1 MDGRRSARWHLTA
14 RAALAQQLG
23 MDNAL
28 DRHLA
33 NAQRARSAGR
43 ADEAR
48 SQFAAVL
55 AIDPDHALANN
66 VLGLEALNAND
77 AGRAIDHFTRATAA
91 DPGADALWMNLAKA
105 QRQRNDDAAER
116 AALEQVLAINQTHP
130 MALIRLAE
138 LHERRG
144 ETALAT
150 DRWGAFETLSRSF
163 PESTPDLAA
172 VIAHAKAFLTAQRQ
186 QLSDALDAALAAPLA
201 AATSRDRRR
210 FAAANDFML
219 GRRSI
224 FVNQCHGYFYPFLP
238 ADEYFDRE
246 HFPWLGKLEAATA
259 VIREELAAI
268 LATAEPGL
276 SPYVAMD
283 PGTPRNTWT
292 DLDHSLDWSA
302 LHLWRDGERIDEACA
317 RFPRTAALVEQLPLA
332 RIKGR
337 APTVFFSILKA
348 RAHIPPHTGVTNT
361 RTIIHLPLIVPGL
374 CEFRVGGE
382 TRAWREGEA
391 IAFDDTI
398 EHEAWNRTDQDRAV
412 LILDVWNPYLSD
424 AEQALIAQSFV
435 VADAQRGGQRKG

>member
-1 MDGRRSARWHLTA
+1 MDGRWSARWHLTA
-14 RAALAQQLG
+14 RAALAQQSV
-23 MDNAL
+23 MSNAL

-33 NAQRARSAGR
+33 DAQRARSTGR
-43 ADEAR
+43 PDDAR
-48 SQFAAVL
+48 RHFAAVL
-55 AIDPDHALANN
+55 AIDPDHAFANN

-77 AGRAIDHFTRATAA
+77 ADRAIDHFARATAA
-91 DPGADALWMNLAKA
+91 DPQAAALWMNLAKA

-116 AALEQVLAINQTHP
+116 AALEHVLGLDQTHP

-144 ETALAT
+144 EMALAI
-150 DRWGAFETLSRSF
+150 DRWSAFETLSQSF

-172 VIAHAKAFLTAQRQ
+172 VIAHAKAFLTVQRQ
-186 QLSDALDAALAAPLA
+186 ILSHALDAALAGPLA
-201 AATSRDRRR
+201 AASPRDRRR
-210 FAAANDFML
+210 FAAANAFML

-246 HFPWLGKLEAATA
+246 LFPWLAELEAGTA
-259 VIREELAAI
+259 IIREELAAL
-268 LATAEPGL
+268 LASDDPGL
-276 SPYVAMD
+276 TPYVAMD
-283 PGTPRNTWT
+283 PGTPQNTWT
-292 DLDHSLDWSA
+292 DLDHSFDWSA
-302 LHLWRDGERIDEACA
+302 LHLWRDGERIDDVCA

-348 RAHIPPHTGVTNT
+348 KAHIPPHTGVTNT

-412 LILDVWNPYLSD
+412 LILDVWNPHLSD
-424 AEQALIAQSFV
+424 AEQALIAQSFT
-435 VADAQRGGQRKG
+435 VADDQRGGQRRG